1 MVLPAGYSAP
11 TKKGGSKSPRVMSET
26 TPGTHTYTHTR
37 SAKARLRTLLYTP
50 PVSLSFP
57 YKFGCRRFDFE
68 RGAKFLTTYTNV
80 ILLEEEE
87 NNYYFPLDFKL

>member
-1 MVLPAGYSAP
+1 
-11 TKKGGSKSPRVMSET
+11 MSET

-80 ILLEEEE
+80 ILVKEE
-87 NNYYFPLDFKL
+87 NIYYSALDFKIKLVCYGSCDMIMP

>member
-1 MVLPAGYSAP
+1 
-11 TKKGGSKSPRVMSET
+11 MSET

-80 ILLEEEE
+80 ILLEEE
-87 NNYYFPLDFKL
+87 NNYYFVLDFKLKIVCYEESCDMIMP